1 MPEEAQG
8 PLSKGWLRPGVTQ
21 IGSTLEPGN
30 GTEEGCR
37 AIKATWQ
44 LDAGN
49 VDKQA
54 AVCLHS
60 FDPGFPEIW
69 RKIQLVTLWEIL
81 KNAYAQG
88 PPQILTQ

>member
-49 VDKQA
+49 ADKQA
-54 AVCLHS
+54 AVCLTVLIRVS
-60 FDPGFPEIW
+60 RNL
-69 RKIQLVTLWEIL
+69 RKRYSWSHF
-81 KNAYAQG
+81 G
-88 PPQILTQ
+88 RF